1 MELESPIRTSKG
13 EISIKIKILNKLTID
28 VHSPY
33 SIFSPPDHL
42 RELGNYLI
50 PIANEFEN
58 YSLKWMPS
66 QIKSIN
72 FLDHI
77 VHKWD
82 HSTICAQ
89 PDTNL
94 NTFRQLWDLV
104 EIKIIRDQ
112 FILHWNLY
120 YVQEIPI
127 SDSSGQTDVNSI
139 PFSDDT
145 PLIIFKNPRAK
156 IREKIRRARI
166 HVTALKLKL
175 KELTNAYYTRYGT
188 LEGTNRESDLSS
200 EIDSNIE

>member
-1 MELESPIRTSKG
+1 MELESPIRTSNG
-13 EISIKIKILNKLTID
+13 NITIKIKILNKLTID
-28 VHSPY
+28 VNSPY
-33 SIFSPPDHL
+33 SIYTPPNNL
-42 RELGNYLI
+42 RELTKYLI
-50 PIANEFEN
+50 PIANELEN

-82 HSTICAQ
+82 HSTICTQA
-89 PDTNL
+89 DTNL
-94 NTFRQLWDLV
+94 NTFRQLWELV
-104 EIKIIRDQ
+104 EIQIIRDQ

-120 YVQEIPI
+120 YVQEIPS

-139 PFSDDT
+139 PFSDEV
-145 PLIIFKNPRAK
+145 PLTIFKNPRAR

-175 KELTNAYYTRYGT
+175 NELTDSYYTRYGT

>member
-1 MELESPIRTSKG
+1 MELDSPIRTSKG

-28 VHSPY
+28 VYSPY
-33 SIFSPPDHL
+33 TIFTPPDHL
-42 RELGNYLI
+42 RDLINYLI
-50 PIANEFEN
+50 PIANEIEK
-58 YSLKWMPS
+58 YSLKWMSS
-66 QIKSIN
+66 QIKSSN

-82 HSTICAQ
+82 HSTICAEA
-89 PDTNL
+89 DTKL
-94 NTFRQLWDLV
+94 NTFRQLWELV

-120 YVQEIPI
+120 YIEEIPI

-145 PLIIFKNPRAK
+145 PLTIFKNPRAR

-166 HVTALKLKL
+166 HVAALKLKL

>member
-1 MELESPIRTSKG
+1 MELESPIRTLKG
-13 EISIKIKILNKLTID
+13 EISIKVKILDKLIID
-28 VHSPY
+28 VNSPY
-33 SIFSPPDHL
+33 TIFSPPDNL
-42 RELGNYLI
+42 RVLTDYLI

-66 QIKSIN
+66 QIESTK

-82 HSTICAQ
+82 HSTLHSQI
-89 PDTNL
+89 DTNL
-94 NTFRQLWDLV
+94 NTFRQLWELV
-104 EIKIIRDQ
+104 EIQIIRDQ

-120 YVQEIPI
+120 YIQAIPP
-127 SDSSGQTDVNSI
+127 SDSSGQTDMNSI

-145 PLIIFKNPRAK
+145 PLTIFKNPRAR

-166 HVTALKLKL
+166 HVTTLKLKL

-188 LEGTNRESDLSS
+188 LEGTHRESDLSS